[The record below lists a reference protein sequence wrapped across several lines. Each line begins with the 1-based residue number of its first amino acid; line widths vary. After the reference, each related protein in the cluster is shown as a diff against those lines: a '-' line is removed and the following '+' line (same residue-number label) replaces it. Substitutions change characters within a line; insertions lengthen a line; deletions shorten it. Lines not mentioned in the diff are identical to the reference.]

1 MFALV
6 VGVSPDPMATI
17 GTLIALN
24 VVFIAYMFAFRPR
37 TMPYLVF
44 DFIIEFIL
52 LAFEIFFI
60 VYLSISAVQVSAMSI
75 ATQAIGF
82 LTANLSIIVAI
93 ILNIYAYYKIFMCIY
108 GLVQHLR
115 EKM

>member
-1 MFALV
+1 MF
-6 VGVSPDPMATI
+6 G
-17 GTLIALN
+17 
-24 VVFIAYMFAFRPR
+24 FRPR
-37 TMPYLVF
+37 LMPYLVF

-52 LAFEIFFI
+52 LAFEIFFL
-60 VYLSISAVQVSAMSI
+60 VYLSISAVRVSAMSI

-82 LTANLSIIVAI
+82 LTANFSIIVAI

-108 GLVQHLR
+108 GLVKHLR